1 MSAIALFGKML
12 SFSRLKIMTDDLTVV
27 KSELESL
34 VGGKTPVPVVI
45 DSDVELDLE
54 ALAEMLWELGIQPIG
69 VVDSKLTAQ
78 ANKLR
83 LATFPADGKRIERLK
98 PIENKPTAKADHS
111 SIINTQNNT
120 ESQDANGESVVHTTT
135 LESTGH
141 TENDTTNNST
151 HDTGDTNDV
160 NQNISSTDN
169 KDDMFN
175 VDIATDILEL
185 TSPANTPAFAD
196 TENLVQAVPTS
207 TEVGSFSQE
216 VFDEEKGMT
225 SSVHNYMLRSGQSIQ
240 HLGGDLVIIGGVNNG
255 AEAITDNNL
264 HIYGHGQGRLVAGA
278 TGDKDARIFCQ
289 KFNPSLVSVA
299 GTYCLRE
306 AIPAEMIDKAVQVS
320 YDADKGLIFTLMT
333 N

>member
-12 SFSRLKIMTDDLTVV
+12 SFSRLKIMTDDLAVV

-34 VGGKTPVPVVI
+34 VGGKTPIPVVI
-45 DSDVELDLE
+45 NSDIELDLK
-54 ALAEMLWELGIQPIG
+54 ACVDMLWELGIQPIG
-69 VVDSKLTAQ
+69 VVEGVLTKQ
-78 ANKLR
+78 ANELR

-98 PIENKPTAKADHS
+98 PAETKTDKKTPPATETDTH
-111 SIINTQNNT
+111 TNNT
-120 ESQDANGESVVHTTT
+120 PDSDDVIATDDTPSTEVATT
-135 LESTGH
+135 
-141 TENDTTNNST
+141 NDTTEK
-151 HDTGDTNDV
+151 DTVDEL
-160 NQNISSTDN
+160 
-169 KDDMFN
+169 FN
-175 VDIATDILEL
+175 VEIAT
-185 TSPANTPAFAD
+185 TPQLNPNPSAFAD
-196 TENLVQAVPTS
+196 DTLVQAVPTS
-207 TEVGSFSQE
+207 TETGSFSQE

-225 SSVHNYMLRSGQSIQ
+225 SSVHSYMLRSGQSVQ

-333 N
+333 H

>member
-12 SFSRLKIMTDDLTVV
+12 SFSRLRLMTDDLAQI
-27 KSELESL
+27 KAELETL
-34 VGGKTPVPVVI
+34 VGGKTPIPVVV
-45 DSDVELDLE
+45 DGDVELDLK
-54 ALAEMLWELGIQPIG
+54 ALVDMLWELGVQPIG
-69 VVDSKLTAQ
+69 VVEGALTKQ
-78 ANKLR
+78 AGELR
-83 LATFPADGKRIERLK
+83 LATFPSDGKRIERLK
-98 PIENKPTAKADHS
+98 PIDNVKIDNAKADKKPALDVVS
-111 SIINTQNNT
+111 DVT
-120 ESQDANGESVVHTTT
+120 ETV
-135 LESTGH
+135 
-141 TENDTTNNST
+141 NDTPSEPT
-151 HDTGDTNDV
+151 
-160 NQNISSTDN
+160 SSTDIVDTFTQLDELAN
-169 KDDMFN
+169 ADKLDAEKSDKSDSLFN
-175 VDIATDILEL
+175 VDIINDVSEL
-185 TSPANTPAFAD
+185 SSPANTPAFVD
-196 TENLVQAVPTS
+196 TDNLIQAVPTS

-216 VFDEEKGMT
+216 VFDEKGMT
-225 SSVHNYMLRSGQSIQ
+225 SSVHNHMLRSGQSVQ

-320 YDADKGLIFTLMT
+320 YDSDKGLIFTLMT

>member
-12 SFSRLKIMTDDLTVV
+12 SFSRLKIMTDDLAVV

-34 VGGKTPVPVVI
+34 VGGKTPIPVVI
-45 DSDVELDLE
+45 DSDIGVDLE
-54 ALAEMLWELGIQPIG
+54 ALVEMLWGLGIQPIG
-69 VVDSKLTAQ
+69 VVEGALTKQ
-78 ANKLR
+78 ANALR
-83 LATFPADGKRIERLK
+83 LATFPSDGKRIERLK
-98 PIENKPTAKADHS
+98 PTETKTTTSPDHTPNTNDPTKNISNTDSTNLMESVENVESVENIND
-111 SIINTQNNT
+111 INT
-120 ESQDANGESVVHTTT
+120 D
-135 LESTGH
+135 
-141 TENDTTNNST
+141 DTDVATKLA
-151 HDTGDTNDV
+151 DDTNDKF
-160 NQNISSTDN
+160 S
-169 KDDMFN
+169 
-175 VDIATDILEL
+175 VDIVTDILEL

-333 N
+333 H